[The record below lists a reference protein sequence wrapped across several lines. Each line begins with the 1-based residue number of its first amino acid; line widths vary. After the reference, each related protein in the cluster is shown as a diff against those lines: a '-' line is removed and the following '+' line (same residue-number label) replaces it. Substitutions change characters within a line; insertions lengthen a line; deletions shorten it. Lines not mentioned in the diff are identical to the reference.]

1 MTRYDLTTF
10 KAEDHWGG
18 VVSYPFSTLPQQLK
32 ALVDFTNNLIN
43 DPKGS
48 AIVFLQTSFLSNE
61 TAVINAYDY
70 TKPVARAP
78 AYDEFL
84 AIPGNTSD
92 STRIA
97 NLSDIVAELTQP
109 AGYRYAMFLYV
120 HLARLDRGFWI
131 VDLANVSPAEIHS
144 YL

>member
-1 MTRYDLTTF
+1 M
-10 KAEDHWGG
+10 
-18 VVSYPFSTLPQQLK
+18 SYPFSTLPQQLK